1 MKNKIFV
8 VLGNHL
14 FNPNFFSQYKD
25 DHIFYMAED
34 LGLCTY
40 EKHHKQK
47 ILLFLSS
54 MRSFCD
60 ELKEKNYEVIY
71 KKIEDNDFKL
81 DYLEKLRSIITE
93 KKIDT
98 VSVFEIEDKPFE
110 KTFLSDLKDIVSVN
124 YLNTPMFLTKRQDFK
139 DYSDSVKKPFMANF
153 YKKQRKE
160 NNFLMEEDGNPSG
173 GKWSFDEENRKKIP
187 KEIKLPSKLKFELTT
202 HTKHL
207 INIIDD
213 KFKDHIGQLDDF
225 WMCTTRNNAWRV
237 FEHFLDEKINLFGD
251 YEDAVDQRDN
261 VLFHS
266 SLSPLMNLGLIT
278 PSEILEK
285 LHKIK
290 NEVKINSLEGYFRQI
305 AGWREFIRG
314 VYQNY
319 DEKFET
325 SNFFNHKRLMKKS
338 WYDGSTGLVP
348 LDYSIKNASKYA
360 WTHHIERLMIQAN
373 IMNLCEINPKKVY
386 IWFMEHYLD
395 SSEWVMYPNVY
406 GMGLFSDGGVFST
419 KPYICGSS
427 YFRKMMDF
435 KKGEWCDTLDG
446 LYWRFIEKNTNFFLK
461 NPRLSMMVRVLE
473 KMKLER
479 RKKIIDLANKFIE
492 DNTTLSL

>member
-60 ELKEKNYEVIY
+60 ELKEKNFEVIY
-71 KKIEDNDFKL
+71 KKIEDNDFEL
-81 DYLEKLRSIITE
+81 DYLEKLKIIITE
-93 KKIDT
+93 KKIET

-110 KTFLSDLKDIVSVN
+110 STFLSDLKDIVSVN
-124 YLNTPMFLTKRQDFK
+124 YLSTPMFLTKRQDFK
-139 DYSDSVKKPFMANF
+139 EYNDSVKKPFMANF

-160 NNFLMEEDGNPSG
+160 NNFLIEEDGSPSG

-187 KEIKLPSKLKFELTT
+187 KEIKLPSQLKFKLTT

-207 INIIDD
+207 IKIIDD
-213 KFKDHIGQLDDF
+213 KFKHHIGQLDDF
-225 WMCTTRNNAWRV
+225 WLCTTRDDAWSI
-237 FEHFLDEKINLFGD
+237 FSHFLDEKINFFGD

-266 SLSPLMNLGLIT
+266 TLSPLMNLGLIT
-278 PSEILEK
+278 PSEILDK
-285 LHKIK
+285 LKKIK
-290 NEVKINSLEGYFRQI
+290 NEIKINSLEGYFRQVV
-305 AGWREFIRG
+305 GWREFIRG

-325 SNFFNHKRLMKKS
+325 SNFFNHNRLMKKS
-338 WYDGSTGLVP
+338 WYDGSTGLFP
-348 LDYSIKNASKYA
+348 LDYSIKNANKYA

-373 IMNLCEINPKKVY
+373 IMNLCEINPKRVY
-386 IWFMEHYLD
+386 IWFMEHYID

-419 KPYICGSS
+419 KPYICGSA

-435 KKGEWCDTLDG
+435 KKGEWCDILDG
-446 LYWRFIEKNTNFFLK
+446 LYWRFIEKNKNFFLK
-461 NPRLSMMVRVLE
+461 NPRLSMMVRVLD

-492 DNTTLSL
+492 DNTALS

>member
-14 FNPNFFSQYKD
+14 FNPNFFSQYKN

-60 ELKEKNYEVIY
+60 ELKEKNFEVIY
-71 KKIEDNDFKL
+71 KKIEENDFEL
-81 DYLEKLRSIITE
+81 DYLEKLKIIITE
-93 KKIDT
+93 KKIET

-110 KTFLSDLKDIVSVN
+110 STFLSDLKDIVSVN
-124 YLNTPMFLTKRQDFK
+124 YLSTPMFLTKRQDFK
-139 DYSDSVKKPFMANF
+139 EYNDSVKKPFMANF

-160 NNFLMEEDGNPSG
+160 NNFLIEKDGSPSG

-187 KEIKLPSKLKFELTT
+187 KEIKFPSQLKFKLTT

-207 INIIDD
+207 IKIIDD
-213 KFKDHIGQLDDF
+213 KFKHHIGQLDDF
-225 WMCTTRNNAWRV
+225 WLCTTSDDAWSI
-237 FEHFLDEKINLFGD
+237 FSHFLDEKINLFGD

-266 SLSPLMNLGLIT
+266 ALSPLMNLGLIT

-285 LHKIK
+285 LKKIK
-290 NEVKINSLEGYFRQI
+290 IEIKINSLEGYFRQVV
-305 AGWREFIRG
+305 GWREFIRG

-325 SNFFNHKRLMKKS
+325 SNFFNHNRLMKKS
-338 WYDGSTGLVP
+338 WYDGSTGLFP
-348 LDYSIKNASKYA
+348 LDYSIKNAKKYA

-373 IMNLCEINPKKVY
+373 IMNLCEINPKRVY
-386 IWFMEHYLD
+386 IWFMEHYID

-419 KPYICGSS
+419 KPYICGSA

-435 KKGEWCDTLDG
+435 KKGEWCDILDG
-446 LYWRFIEKNTNFFLK
+446 LYWRFIEKNKNFFLK
-461 NPRLSMMVRVLE
+461 NPRLSMMVRVLD
-473 KMKLER
+473 KMNLER
-479 RKKIIDLANKFIE
+479 RKKIIDLANRFIE
-492 DNTTLSL
+492 ENTTLS

>member
-1 MKNKIFV
+1 MRNKIFV

-14 FNPNFFSQYKD
+14 FNPDFFSQYKD

-40 EKHHKQK
+40 EKHHKHK

-60 ELKEKNYEVIY
+60 ELKEKKFEVIY
-71 KKIEDNDFKL
+71 KRIEDNDFEL
-81 DYLEKLRSIITE
+81 DYLEKLKIIITE
-93 KKIDT
+93 KKIET
-98 VSVFEIEDKPFE
+98 ISVFEIEDKPFE
-110 KTFLSDLKDIVSVN
+110 QTFLSDLKDIVSVN
-124 YLNTPMFLTKRQDFK
+124 YLSSPMFLTKRKDFK
-139 DYSDSVKKPFMANF
+139 EYNDSVKKPFMANF

-160 NNFLMEEDGNPSG
+160 NNFLIEEDGSPSG

-187 KEIKLPSKLKFELTT
+187 KEIKLPSQLKFKFTT

-207 INIIDD
+207 IKIIDD

-225 WMCTTRNNAWRV
+225 WLCTTRKDAWII
-237 FEHFLDEKINLFGD
+237 FSHFLDEKINLFGD

-266 SLSPLMNLGLIT
+266 TLSPLMNLGLIT

-285 LHKIK
+285 LKKIK
-290 NEVKINSLEGYFRQI
+290 NEIKINSIEGYFRQI
-305 AGWREFIRG
+305 VGWREFIRG

-319 DEKFET
+319 DKKFET
-325 SNFFNHKRLMKKS
+325 SNFFNHNRLMKES
-338 WYDGSTGLVP
+338 WYEGSTGLLP
-348 LDYSIKNASKYA
+348 LDHSIKNANKYA

-373 IMNLCEINPKKVY
+373 IMNLCEINPKRVY
-386 IWFMEHYLD
+386 IWFMEHYVD

-419 KPYICGSS
+419 KPYICGSA

-435 KKGEWCDTLDG
+435 KKGEWCDILDG
-446 LYWRFIEKNTNFFLK
+446 LYWRFIEKNKDFFLK
-461 NPRLSMMVRVLE
+461 NPRLSMMVRVLN
-473 KMKLER
+473 KMNLER

>member
-1 MKNKIFV
+1 MRNKIFV

-14 FNPNFFSQYKD
+14 FNPDFFSQYKD

-40 EKHHKQK
+40 EKHHKHK

-60 ELKEKNYEVIY
+60 ELKEKKFEVIY
-71 KKIEDNDFKL
+71 KRIEDNDFEL
-81 DYLEKLRSIITE
+81 DYLEKLKIIITE
-93 KKIDT
+93 KKIET
-98 VSVFEIEDKPFE
+98 ISVFEIEDKPFE
-110 KTFLSDLKDIVSVN
+110 QTFLSDLKDIVSVN
-124 YLNTPMFLTKRQDFK
+124 YLSSPMFLTKRKDFK
-139 DYSDSVKKPFMANF
+139 EYNDSVKKPFMANF

-160 NNFLMEEDGNPSG
+160 NNFLIEEDGSPSG

-187 KEIKLPSKLKFELTT
+187 KEIKLPSQLKFKFTT

-207 INIIDD
+207 IKIIDD
-213 KFKDHIGQLDDF
+213 RFKDHIGQLDDF
-225 WMCTTRNNAWRV
+225 WLCTTRKDAWII
-237 FEHFLDEKINLFGD
+237 FSHFLDEKINLFGD

-266 SLSPLMNLGLIT
+266 TLSPLMNLGLIT

-285 LHKIK
+285 LKKIK
-290 NEVKINSLEGYFRQI
+290 DEIKINSIEGYFRQI
-305 AGWREFIRG
+305 VGWREFIRG

-319 DEKFET
+319 DKKFET
-325 SNFFNHKRLMKKS
+325 SNFFNHNRLMKES
-338 WYDGSTGLVP
+338 WYEGSTGLLP
-348 LDYSIKNASKYA
+348 LDHSIKNANKYA

-373 IMNLCEINPKKVY
+373 IMNLCEINPKRVY
-386 IWFMEHYLD
+386 IWFMEHYVD

-419 KPYICGSS
+419 KPYICGSA

-435 KKGEWCDTLDG
+435 KKGEWCDILDG
-446 LYWRFIEKNTNFFLK
+446 LYWRFIEKNKDFFLK
-461 NPRLSMMVRVLE
+461 NPRLSMMVRVLN
-473 KMKLER
+473 KMNLER

>member
-1 MKNKIFV
+1 MRNKIFV

-14 FNPNFFSQYKD
+14 FNPDFFSQYKD

-40 EKHHKQK
+40 EKHHKHK

-60 ELKEKNYEVIY
+60 ELKEKKFEVIY
-71 KKIEDNDFKL
+71 KRIEDNDFEL
-81 DYLEKLRSIITE
+81 DYLEKLKIIITE
-93 KKIDT
+93 KKIET
-98 VSVFEIEDKPFE
+98 ISVFEIEDKPFE
-110 KTFLSDLKDIVSVN
+110 QTFLSDLKDIVSVN
-124 YLNTPMFLTKRQDFK
+124 YLSSPMFLTKRKDFK
-139 DYSDSVKKPFMANF
+139 EYNDSVKKPFMANF

-160 NNFLMEEDGNPSG
+160 NNFLIEEDGSPSG

-187 KEIKLPSKLKFELTT
+187 KEIKLPSQLKFKFTT

-207 INIIDD
+207 IKIIDD
-213 KFKDHIGQLDDF
+213 RFKDHIGQLDDF
-225 WMCTTRNNAWRV
+225 WLCTTRTDAWII
-237 FEHFLDEKINLFGD
+237 FSHFLDEKINLFGD

-266 SLSPLMNLGLIT
+266 TLSPLMNLGLIT

-285 LHKIK
+285 LKKIK
-290 NEVKINSLEGYFRQI
+290 DEIKINSIEGYFRQI
-305 AGWREFIRG
+305 VGWREFIRG

-319 DEKFET
+319 DKKFET
-325 SNFFNHKRLMKKS
+325 SNFFNHNRLMKES
-338 WYDGSTGLVP
+338 WYEGSTGLLP
-348 LDYSIKNASKYA
+348 LDHSIKNANKYA

-373 IMNLCEINPKKVY
+373 IMNLCEINPKRVY
-386 IWFMEHYLD
+386 IWFMEHYVD

-419 KPYICGSS
+419 KPYICGSA

-435 KKGEWCDTLDG
+435 KKGEWCDILDG
-446 LYWRFIEKNTNFFLK
+446 LYWRFIEKNKDFFLK
-461 NPRLSMMVRVLE
+461 NPRLSMMVRVLN
-473 KMKLER
+473 KMNLER

>member
-1 MKNKIFV
+1 MRNKIFV

-14 FNPNFFSQYKD
+14 FNPDFFSQYKD

-40 EKHHKQK
+40 EKHHKHK

-60 ELKEKNYEVIY
+60 ELKEKKFEVIY
-71 KKIEDNDFKL
+71 KRIEDNDFEL
-81 DYLEKLRSIITE
+81 DYLEKLKIIITE
-93 KKIDT
+93 KKIET
-98 VSVFEIEDKPFE
+98 ISVFEIEDKPFE
-110 KTFLSDLKDIVSVN
+110 QTFLSDLKDIVSVN
-124 YLNTPMFLTKRQDFK
+124 YLSSPMFLTKRKDFK
-139 DYSDSVKKPFMANF
+139 EYNDSVKKPFMANF

-160 NNFLMEEDGNPSG
+160 NNFLIEEDGSPSG

-187 KEIKLPSKLKFELTT
+187 KEIKLPSQLKFKFTT

-207 INIIDD
+207 IKIIDD
-213 KFKDHIGQLDDF
+213 RFKDHIGQLDDF
-225 WMCTTRNNAWRV
+225 WLCTTRKDAWII
-237 FEHFLDEKINLFGD
+237 FSHFLDEKINLFGD

-266 SLSPLMNLGLIT
+266 TLSPLLNLGLIT

-285 LHKIK
+285 LKKIK
-290 NEVKINSLEGYFRQI
+290 DEIKINSIEGYFRQI
-305 AGWREFIRG
+305 VGWREFIRG

-319 DEKFET
+319 DKKFET
-325 SNFFNHKRLMKKS
+325 SNFFNHNRLMKKS
-338 WYDGSTGLVP
+338 WYEGSTGLLP
-348 LDYSIKNASKYA
+348 LDHSIKNANKYA

-373 IMNLCEINPKKVY
+373 IMNLCEINPKRVY
-386 IWFMEHYLD
+386 IWFMEHYVD

-419 KPYICGSS
+419 KPYICGSA

-435 KKGEWCDTLDG
+435 KKGEWCDILDG
-446 LYWRFIEKNTNFFLK
+446 LYWRFIEKNKDFFLK
-461 NPRLSMMVRVLE
+461 NPRLSMMVRVLN
-473 KMKLER
+473 KMNLER

>member
-1 MKNKIFV
+1 MRNKIFV

-14 FNPNFFSQYKD
+14 FNPDFFSQYKD

-40 EKHHKQK
+40 EKHHKHK

-60 ELKEKNYEVIY
+60 ELKEKKFEVIY
-71 KKIEDNDFKL
+71 KRIEDNDFEL
-81 DYLEKLRSIITE
+81 DYLEKLKIIITE
-93 KKIDT
+93 KKIET
-98 VSVFEIEDKPFE
+98 ISVFEIEDKPFE
-110 KTFLSDLKDIVSVN
+110 QTFLSDLKDIVSVN
-124 YLNTPMFLTKRQDFK
+124 YLSSPMFLTKRKDFK
-139 DYSDSVKKPFMANF
+139 EYNDSVKKPFMANF

-160 NNFLMEEDGNPSG
+160 NNFLIEEDGSPSG

-187 KEIKLPSKLKFELTT
+187 KEIKLPSQLKFKFTT

-207 INIIDD
+207 IKIIDD
-213 KFKDHIGQLDDF
+213 RFKDHIGQLDDF
-225 WMCTTRNNAWRV
+225 WLCTTRTDAWII
-237 FEHFLDEKINLFGD
+237 FSHFLDEKINLFGD

-266 SLSPLMNLGLIT
+266 TLSPLMNLGLIT

-285 LHKIK
+285 LKKIK
-290 NEVKINSLEGYFRQI
+290 DEIKINSIEGYFRQI
-305 AGWREFIRG
+305 VGWREFIRG

-319 DEKFET
+319 DKKFET
-325 SNFFNHKRLMKKS
+325 SNFFNHNRLMKKS
-338 WYDGSTGLVP
+338 WYEGSTGLLP
-348 LDYSIKNASKYA
+348 LDHSIKNANKYA

-373 IMNLCEINPKKVY
+373 IMNLCEINPKRVY
-386 IWFMEHYLD
+386 IWFMEHYVD

-419 KPYICGSS
+419 KPYICGSA

-435 KKGEWCDTLDG
+435 KKGEWCDILDG
-446 LYWRFIEKNTNFFLK
+446 LYWRFIEKNKDFFLK
-461 NPRLSMMVRVLE
+461 NPRLSMMVRVLN
-473 KMKLER
+473 KMNLER

>member
-71 KKIEDNDFKL
+71 KKIEDNDFEL

-207 INIIDD
+207 IKIIDD

-285 LHKIK
+285 LQKIK
-290 NEVKINSLEGYFRQI
+290 KEVKINSLEGYFRQI

-338 WYDGSTGLVP
+338 WYNGSTGLVP

-446 LYWRFIEKNTNFFLK
+446 LYWRFIEKNKNFFLK

>member
-60 ELKEKNYEVIY
+60 ELKEKKFEVIY
-71 KKIEDNDFKL
+71 KKIEDNDFEQ
-81 DYLEKLRSIITE
+81 DYLEKLKIIITE
-93 KKIDT
+93 KKIET

-110 KTFLSDLKDIVSVN
+110 STFLSDLKDIVSVN
-124 YLNTPMFLTKRQDFK
+124 YLSTPMFLTKRQEFK
-139 DYSDSVKKPFMANF
+139 EYNISVKKPFMANF

-160 NNFLMEEDGNPSG
+160 NNFLIEEDGNPSG

-187 KEIKLPSKLKFELTT
+187 KEIKLPSKLKFKLTT
-202 HTKHL
+202 HTKYL
-207 INIIDD
+207 IKIIDD

-225 WMCTTRNNAWRV
+225 WLCTTRNDAWRV
-237 FEHFLDEKINLFGD
+237 FDHFLEEKINLFGD

-285 LHKIK
+285 LQKIK

-338 WYDGSTGLVP
+338 WYEGSTGLVP

-406 GMGLFSDGGVFST
+406 GMGLFSDGGIFST

-435 KKGEWCDTLDG
+435 KKGDWCDILDG
-446 LYWRFIEKNTNFFLK
+446 LYWRFIEKNKNFFLK

-473 KMKLER
+473 KMKSER
-479 RKKIIDLANKFIE
+479 RKKIIDLANKFID

>member
-71 KKIEDNDFKL
+71 KKIEDNDFEL

-207 INIIDD
+207 IKIIDD

-285 LHKIK
+285 LQKIK